1 MEVGKKPLVGMNL
14 LELKNVAKELGM
26 PAFTGGQMAKWL
38 YTQHVTSI
46 DEMTNISKDNREK
59 LKENYT
65 IGCKKHIDAQY
76 SKDGTIKYLFP
87 TDNGKFVESVYIPD
101 ENRATLCVSSQ
112 VGCKMNCLF
121 CQTGKQGFEGN
132 LTTAD
137 ILNQIYS
144 LPEREKLTNI
154 VFMGQGEPMDNYDNV
169 LKTTQLL
176 TADYAYAWSP
186 KRITVSSIG
195 IKSKLKRFLEE
206 SDCHV
211 AISMHN
217 PIPEERIEVMPSEKA
232 MSITE
237 IVEMLRNYDFS
248 HQRRLSFEYIVFKGK
263 NDSVDHAKA
272 IIKLVEGLECRF
284 NLIRFHTI
292 PNVPLQ
298 GVDNKKMEEFRNYLT
313 AHGVFTTIRA
323 SRGQDIFAACGL
335 LSTAKRMP
343 TNMRKLQWLCYLV
356 LFLTLMACNENSL
369 KPTSYGKPYEVLI
382 VGDRKNSISNVLSSP
397 MNGLPQAEPTFD
409 VIKSAADTLNGDEK
423 LLSNIV
429 IIKIGKQYKTTEL
442 SSQQDVYAR
451 QQIVVTITSPTE
463 KAYMGFVKQQ
473 GEKLRNYFIKAELK
487 RAQNE
492 LVKHSNKEAEA
503 KIQQMFGI
511 KVKIPPDMTAS
522 KVGKDFL
529 WLSNNSPSS
538 MQNMCFYTIHA
549 TNFRQQC
556 DSVMRKNIQG
566 ERKGM
571 YMRTAAITET
581 TQNKGKS
588 VTIRGLWEMKDD
600 AMGGPFI
607 AYWKENGGTIIVSEA
622 FIYAPGRK
630 T

>member
-335 LSTAKRMP
+335 LSTAK
-343 TNMRKLQWLCYLV
+343 
-356 LFLTLMACNENSL
+356 
-369 KPTSYGKPYEVLI
+369 
-382 VGDRKNSISNVLSSP
+382 KNAN
-397 MNGLPQAEPTFD
+397 
-409 VIKSAADTLNGDEK
+409 
-423 LLSNIV
+423 
-429 IIKIGKQYKTTEL
+429 
-442 SSQQDVYAR
+442 
-451 QQIVVTITSPTE
+451 
-463 KAYMGFVKQQ
+463 
-473 GEKLRNYFIKAELK
+473 
-487 RAQNE
+487 
-492 LVKHSNKEAEA
+492 KHA
-503 KIQQMFGI
+503 
-511 KVKIPPDMTAS
+511 
-522 KVGKDFL
+522 
-529 WLSNNSPSS
+529 
-538 MQNMCFYTIHA
+538 
-549 TNFRQQC
+549 
-556 DSVMRKNIQG
+556 
-566 ERKGM
+566 
-571 YMRTAAITET
+571 
-581 TQNKGKS
+581 
-588 VTIRGLWEMKDD
+588 
-600 AMGGPFI
+600 
-607 AYWKENGGTIIVSEA
+607 
-622 FIYAPGRK
+622 
-630 T
+630 

>member
-298 GVDNKKMEEFRNYLT
+298 GVDDKKMEEFRNYLT
-313 AHGVFTTIRA
+313 AHRVFTTIRA

-335 LSTAKRMP
+335 LSTAK
-343 TNMRKLQWLCYLV
+343 
-356 LFLTLMACNENSL
+356 
-369 KPTSYGKPYEVLI
+369 
-382 VGDRKNSISNVLSSP
+382 KNAN
-397 MNGLPQAEPTFD
+397 
-409 VIKSAADTLNGDEK
+409 
-423 LLSNIV
+423 
-429 IIKIGKQYKTTEL
+429 
-442 SSQQDVYAR
+442 
-451 QQIVVTITSPTE
+451 
-463 KAYMGFVKQQ
+463 
-473 GEKLRNYFIKAELK
+473 
-487 RAQNE
+487 
-492 LVKHSNKEAEA
+492 KHA
-503 KIQQMFGI
+503 
-511 KVKIPPDMTAS
+511 
-522 KVGKDFL
+522 
-529 WLSNNSPSS
+529 
-538 MQNMCFYTIHA
+538 
-549 TNFRQQC
+549 
-556 DSVMRKNIQG
+556 
-566 ERKGM
+566 
-571 YMRTAAITET
+571 
-581 TQNKGKS
+581 
-588 VTIRGLWEMKDD
+588 
-600 AMGGPFI
+600 
-607 AYWKENGGTIIVSEA
+607 
-622 FIYAPGRK
+622 
-630 T
+630 